1 MRYDPSFLVNLFKSK
16 CSDTVD
22 YMNYISHDTDM
33 DYSKS
38 HAESTIWAHTMLVC
52 NNLLRDPDI
61 SDELF
66 LAALFHDIGKCYTKK
81 TKKVSTSKGERQKSV
96 FYDHQKIGSLLA
108 PDFLL
113 SMFGEDYHK
122 MFDCRRIIELV
133 NLHMLF
139 SFGFGKFEDN
149 QYILKPK
156 EYQQIKAMFGDQL
169 DLYRD
174 LLKLI
179 KADSL
184 GRITRESE
192 YIATINKDKVLSDY
206 LVEMENNPPSVKTET
221 YGIAIFLIG
230 LPGSGK
236 SDIARQEWWFDKIS
250 RDKLVMEKADELG
263 IDFNEVL
270 MIQDLMERIEGK
282 IHADI
287 CRYVHDK
294 DNFVVDMENLSLHSR
309 RNKLSLV
316 KPSYYKKADVVIR
329 PMSKIL
335 EAKSA
340 DGIIKHNSLQLLHVM
355 AKKFNVPTSLEF
367 DEIEYRFN

>member
-16 CSDTVD
+16 CGDTVD
-22 YMNYISHDTDM
+22 YMNYISHDTDA

-52 NNLLRDPDI
+52 NNLLRDTDI

-81 TKKVSTSKGERQKSV
+81 TKKVSTSKGERQKAV

-113 SMFGEDYHK
+113 GMFGEDYHK
-122 MFDCRRIIELV
+122 IFNCRRIIELV

-139 SFGFGKFEDN
+139 SFGFGRFDDC

-156 EYQQIKAMFGDQL
+156 EYQQIKAIFRDQL
-169 DLYRD
+169 DLYQD

-184 GRITRESE
+184 GRITRETE

-206 LVEMENNPPSVKTET
+206 LVEMENNPPKRKAET

-236 SDIARQEWWFDKIS
+236 SDIGTQDWRFDKIS
-250 RDKLVMEKADELG
+250 KDKLVMEKAAELG
-263 IDFNEVL
+263 INFNEVL
-270 MIQDLMERIEGK
+270 MIPDLMERIEGK

-287 CRYVHDK
+287 CRHVNDK
-294 DNFVVDMENLSLHSR
+294 DDFIVDMENLSLHSR